1 MLKCKDITAST
12 KEYLVVSFGMLCM
25 VFFSIIEVSD
35 ANLEKNVITDKEVL
49 FISVK
54 KMLFYSS
61 FCTGVD

>member
-1 MLKCKDITAST
+1 
-12 KEYLVVSFGMLCM
+12 M